1 MRVRH
6 LTKLAIKKKSK
17 ATKKKTKKKKRKQ
30 IGCFLGTMLVKHPFV
45 ETTGL

>member
-17 ATKKKTKKKKRKQ
+17 ATKKKTKKKRENK
-30 IGCFLGTMLVKHPFV
+30 
-45 ETTGL
+45 